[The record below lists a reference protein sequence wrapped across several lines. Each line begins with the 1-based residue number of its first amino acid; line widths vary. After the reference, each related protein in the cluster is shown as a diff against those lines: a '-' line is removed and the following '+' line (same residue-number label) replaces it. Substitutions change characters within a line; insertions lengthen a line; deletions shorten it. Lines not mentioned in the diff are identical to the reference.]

1 MKLLRNSIW
10 KKDNDIYKLNTLT
23 EEDIKKAEEIFK
35 IKFPEAYLNIL
46 KDQNGGEIIY
56 NAFSILE
63 NNFLSEPFI
72 EVEYIYGIGKNPGI
86 LDTQYLLNEWEMPKG
101 LILFNGDGHTW
112 LAFDYRNESSEPPI
126 VYINNDED
134 TKVIKIANSFNEF
147 LEHLFTVDY
156 EVVEDEEF
164 QIIEYT
170 KETFNRLLEQDNVY
184 ELVEAISYLSQM
196 EPDMEW
202 LGNEFLKLINHP
214 DEIIRNQIANS
225 VWNHL
230 TYQLDDET
238 LHSFIEI
245 FKIDN
250 DSDVQGYAEMIIE
263 KINYSFD
270 DLKRDIK
277 RCVENGGYNVVSFI
291 FQKNVYHIFQE
302 NKLNLEGPN
311 NTQIFDSAEE
321 LLEQAFLE
329 GKPLKEMW
337 CNVKI
342 L

>member
-134 TKVIKIANSFNEF
+134 TKVIKIDELETTILAILSNTNEIK
-147 LEHLFTVDY
+147 LSHE
-156 EVVEDEEF
+156 EIDEL
-164 QIIEYT
+164 Y
-170 KETFNRLLEQDNVY
+170 
-184 ELVEAISYLSQM
+184 
-196 EPDMEW
+196 
-202 LGNEFLKLINHP
+202 LKLKYN
-214 DEIIRNQIANS
+214 N
-225 VWNHL
+225 
-230 TYQLDDET
+230 YQ
-238 LHSFIEI
+238 
-245 FKIDN
+245 
-250 DSDVQGYAEMIIE
+250 Y
-263 KINYSFD
+263 
-270 DLKRDIK
+270 
-277 RCVENGGYNVVSFI
+277 
-291 FQKNVYHIFQE
+291 
-302 NKLNLEGPN
+302 
-311 NTQIFDSAEE
+311 
-321 LLEQAFLE
+321 
-329 GKPLKEMW
+329 
-337 CNVKI
+337 
-342 L
+342 